1 MTTVHRA
8 AGTAGIATA
17 ILFAILLS
25 TTALYEPATYTDP
38 VRALAFARQAGPL
51 RTLAGLAGVLAGIT
65 LVVFF
70 AGLGDRLGTGAPVR
84 GLLARYLGVIAGAA
98 LAFGSLVDWIGIN
111 SLAAFKDQTAA
122 QHAWVAILAF
132 DAGIYGL
139 TGVFLGIAVL
149 AAGTAMVRERL
160 VSAAAGWLAL
170 VGAAVIILGIVLQ
183 GVVPADTPW
192 LFAFY
197 IVAGVLLLI
206 WFGWTGAALRR
217 AR

>member
-1 MTTVHRA
+1 MTSVQRA
-8 AGTAGIATA
+8 AGTAGLAVAVLFLILLGATA
-17 ILFAILLS
+17 AYDPG
-25 TTALYEPATYTDP
+25 AYNDP
-38 VRALAFARQAGPL
+38 VRALAFAQQATGL
-51 RTLAGLAGVLAGIT
+51 RALVGTAGVLAGIA
-65 LVVFF
+65 LVIFF

-84 GLLARYLGVIAGAA
+84 ALLARYLGVIAGAA

-111 SLAAFKDQTAA
+111 SLASFKDQTAA
-122 QHAWVAILAF
+122 QHAWVAIFAF

-149 AAGTAMVRERL
+149 AAGAAMVRERL

-170 VGAAVIILGIVLQ
+170 VGAAVIVLWIVLQ
-183 GVVPADTPW
+183 GVVPADTTW

-197 IVAGVLLLI
+197 IVAGILLLI

-217 AR
+217 A